1 MVQVKKSLVVL
12 NGFIH
17 DFAAGYWL
25 AAIIAIAVLHDM
37 HGRQPMVTGILNQLE
52 HLFFWQSV
60 AAGVI
65 IMATGSGRTF
75 TYVDNYYGVDSE
87 RTRRRML
94 LVKHIILFIAFGI
107 GYWFVFDMTFH

>member
-1 MVQVKKSLVVL
+1 MAHIKKTLIVL

-25 AAIIAIAVLHDM
+25 AAIMAIVVLHDM
-37 HGRQPMVTGILNQLE
+37 HEKQPSVASILNHLE

-60 AAGVI
+60 AAGVV

-75 TYVDNYYGVDSE
+75 TYVDNYYGADSE

-94 LVKHIILFIAFGI
+94 LVKHLILFIAFGI
-107 GYWFVFDMTFH
+107 GYWFVFAMTFH